1 MRKAIPCK
9 QCGIVQLP
17 VQGDYI
23 IGSIP
28 HALTIRGGVLVAKC
42 LCGRTSKLTRQGW
55 NSLPDLDSV
64 SNGVV
69 ESVNMSKTDD
79 KEIDAKVDKP

>member
-28 HALTIRGGVLVAKC
+28 HSLTIRGGVLTSRCK
-42 LCGRTSKLTRQGW
+42 CGRISKLTRSDW
-55 NSLPDLDSV
+55 NALPDL
-64 SNGVV
+64 
-69 ESVNMSKTDD
+69 D
-79 KEIDAKVDKP
+79 KEIDAKAEEVSGRE

>member
-17 VQGDYI
+17 KEGDYI

-28 HALTIRGGVLVAKC
+28 HALMIRGGVFTGRCK
-42 LCGRTSKLTRQGW
+42 CGRVSKLTRSEW
-55 NSLPDLDSV
+55 NSLPDLDRV
-64 SNGVV
+64 SIGVV
-69 ESVNMSKTDD
+69 ESVNMSETVD
-79 KEIDAKVDKP
+79 KEIDAKADKS

>member
-23 IGSIP
+23 IGSLP
-28 HALTIRGGVLVAKC
+28 HALMQRGGVLRSKC
-42 LCGRTSKLTRQGW
+42 SCGRISKLTRAEW
-55 NSLPDLDSV
+55 NSLPDLDNV
-64 SNGVV
+64 SIGVV
-69 ESVNMSKTDD
+69 ESLKMSD
-79 KEIDAKVDKP
+79 KETNDAKADKS